1 MPISHLVQYFV
12 SGNLPESK
20 LLGLN
25 SNYTFQ
31 SNNTS
36 IQIHS
41 SNTNNNTTHFVNNFC
56 HFDLEHF

>member
-41 SNTNNNTTHFVNNFC
+41 SNTNNNTTHFV
-56 HFDLEHF
+56 